1 MKKIAT
7 ASFLTA
13 ALLLAGCS
21 EEPGNEQIGAA
32 PTTSE
37 RADDAGEEVAPEEM
51 PTPSAVPEIP
61 SNVDIP
67 ETLVELEDATET
79 DVQE

>member
-1 MKKIAT
+1 MKKIT
-7 ASFLTA
+7 TTSCLTA
-13 ALLLAGCS
+13 ALLLAACS

-37 RADDAGEEVAPEEM
+37 GADVTGEEVAPEEM
-51 PTPSAVPEIP
+51 PTPSAVPQIP

-67 ETLVELEDATET
+67 ETLVEIEDATEA
-79 DVQE
+79 DVQD